1 MKKRKTIILIM
12 MCFVF
17 MMSYSSLLGT
27 SSFNQRLNSFV
38 NENNLSHQDIEHLI
52 NEINKMGD
60 SSSNKT
66 LAEELKKI
74 KKKRESK
81 RALPADK
88 EQKEQEKKTIF
99 NPFSIFFNEQNIEFY
114 SNILNIRQKNV
125 NLLDIKIK
133 KGLENNLRIRE

>member
-27 SSFNQRLNSFV
+27 SSFNQRLNTFI

-52 NEINKMGD
+52 NEINKMGN

-74 KKKRESK
+74 KKK
-81 RALPADK
+81 K
-88 EQKEQEKKTIF
+88 EKEQEKKTIF

-114 SNILNIRQKNV
+114 SNILNIHQKNV

>member
-52 NEINKMGD
+52 NEINKMGY

-74 KKKRESK
+74 KKK
-81 RALPADK
+81 K
-88 EQKEQEKKTIF
+88 ETIF

>member
-27 SSFNQRLNSFV
+27 SSFNQRLNTFI

-66 LAEELKKI
+66 LE
-74 KKKRESK
+74 KKKE
-81 RALPADK
+81 
-88 EQKEQEKKTIF
+88 KEQEKKTIF

>member
-27 SSFNQRLNSFV
+27 SSFNQRLNTFI

-74 KKKRESK
+74 
-81 RALPADK
+81 
-88 EQKEQEKKTIF
+88 IF
-99 NPFSIFFNEQNIEFY
+99 DNWNFFCYISIFFNEQNIEFY

>member
-38 NENNLSHQDIEHLI
+38 NENNLSHKDIEHLI

-66 LAEELKKI
+66 LAEELKKLKR
-74 KKKRESK
+74 KKKKSK
-81 RALPADK
+81 KR
-88 EQKEQEKKTIF
+88 KKFLILL
-99 NPFSIFFNEQNIEFY
+99 IFFLMN
-114 SNILNIRQKNV
+114 RM
-125 NLLDIKIK
+125 
-133 KGLENNLRIRE
+133 

>member
-27 SSFNQRLNSFV
+27 SSFNQRLNTFI

-52 NEINKMGD
+52 NEINKMGN

-74 KKKRESK
+74 KKK
-81 RALPADK
+81 K
-88 EQKEQEKKTIF
+88 ENEQEKKTIF

-114 SNILNIRQKNV
+114 SNILNIHQKNV

>member
-1 MKKRKTIILIM
+1 
-12 MCFVF
+12 
-17 MMSYSSLLGT
+17 
-27 SSFNQRLNSFV
+27 
-38 NENNLSHQDIEHLI
+38 
-52 NEINKMGD
+52 MGD

-74 KKKRESK
+74 KKK
-81 RALPADK
+81 K
-88 EQKEQEKKTIF
+88 EKEQEKKTIF

>member
-1 MKKRKTIILIM
+1 MKKNNRFIFIITCLLITTIN
-12 MCFVF
+12 C
-17 MMSYSSLLGT
+17 SSLFGT
-27 SSFNQRLNSFV
+27 AGLNKQLNVFV

-74 KKKRESK
+74 KKK
-81 RALPADK
+81 K
-88 EQKEQEKKTIF
+88 EKEQEKKTIF
-99 NPFSIFFNEQNIEFY
+99 NSFSIFFNEQNIEFY

>member
-27 SSFNQRLNSFV
+27 SSFNQRLNTFI

-66 LAEELKKI
+66 LAE
-74 KKKRESK
+74 KKKNRK
-81 RALPADK
+81 RKQVL
-88 EQKEQEKKTIF
+88 IL
-99 NPFSIFFNEQNIEFY
+99 SVFFLMN
-114 SNILNIRQKNV
+114 
-125 NLLDIKIK
+125 
-133 KGLENNLRIRE
+133 RI

>member
-1 MKKRKTIILIM
+1 M

-66 LAEELKKI
+66 LAEELKK
-74 KKKRESK
+74 
-81 RALPADK
+81 
-88 EQKEQEKKTIF
+88 KKTIF

>member
-27 SSFNQRLNSFV
+27 SSFNQRLNTFI

-52 NEINKMGD
+52 NEINKMGY

-74 KKKRESK
+74 KKKK
-81 RALPADK
+81 
-88 EQKEQEKKTIF
+88 EKKTIF